1 MIKSASQIF
10 PLSAICVA
18 IYIATCSTTYA
29 LEKLDEEDLAESTGE
44 EIALLPQDF
53 SMRFNGASD
62 TGSGVLD
69 TGYIRLI
76 PVGPVSADAQADG
89 FKKADVY
96 LYGL

>member
-1 MIKSASQIF
+1 
-10 PLSAICVA
+10 
-18 IYIATCSTTYA
+18 
-29 LEKLDEEDLAESTGE
+29 
-44 EIALLPQDF
+44 
-53 SMRFNGASD
+53 MRFNGASD

>member
-44 EIALLPQDF
+44 GIALLPQNF
-53 SMRFNGASD
+53 FYA
-62 TGSGVLD
+62 V
-69 TGYIRLI
+69 
-76 PVGPVSADAQADG
+76 QWCE
-89 FKKADVY
+89 
-96 LYGL
+96 